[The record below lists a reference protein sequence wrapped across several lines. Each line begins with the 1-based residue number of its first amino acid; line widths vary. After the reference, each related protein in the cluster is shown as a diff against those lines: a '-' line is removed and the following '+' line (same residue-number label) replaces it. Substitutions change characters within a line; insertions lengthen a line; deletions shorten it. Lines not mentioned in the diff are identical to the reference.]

1 MNSKLFRVVGM
12 ILVVLAL
19 GSILLAAC
27 SRPGVNVGNN
37 GGNLGTTPTSG
48 GSANGCATGTV
59 HTLATTFQESCVNV
73 AKGSSLMVVPA
84 ATSFHI
90 LANGSWVGT
99 NQQPANEP
107 GAPKVNN
114 VQVTAS
120 PVQIGPFTTAGTFHI
135 YCTVHPG
142 MNLTVN
148 VM

>member
-1 MNSKLFRVVGM
+1 MNSKRLR
-12 ILVVLAL
+12 ILGIILAVLAL

-27 SRPGVNVGNN
+27 SRPGVSVGNN
-37 GGNLGTTPTSG
+37 GGPTPTSNPC
-48 GSANGCATGTV
+48 ANATV
-59 HTLATTFQESCVNV
+59 QTLASTFQESSVNV
-73 AKGSSLMVVPA
+73 PKGCSLMVVPTV
-84 ATSFHI
+84 TSFHI
-90 LANGSWVGT
+90 LTNGSWVNG
-99 NQQPANEP
+99 NQHPANES

-114 VQVTAS
+114 LQVTSS